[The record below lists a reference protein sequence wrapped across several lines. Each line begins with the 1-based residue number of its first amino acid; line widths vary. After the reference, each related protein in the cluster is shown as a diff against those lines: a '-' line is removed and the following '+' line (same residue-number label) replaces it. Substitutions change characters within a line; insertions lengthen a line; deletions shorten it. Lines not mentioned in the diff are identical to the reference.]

1 MWAVGCLREPCKFLL
16 TENFGIFTSI
26 FASYLA
32 ALDLSCDLQ
41 NLQSGCGMRD
51 LSLQQANSW
60 LQSVGS
66 RSPIQGGIWATP
78 ALEPRALNTGPAGS
92 PEIVFLRRR
101 AVALVPLL
109 SI

>member
-1 MWAVGCLREPCKFLL
+1 MWPWGCLREPCKFLL
-16 TENFGIFTSI
+16 TETGIFTSI
-26 FASYLA
+26 FVYLA

-66 RSPIQGGIWATP
+66 RSPFR
-78 ALEPRALNTGPAGS
+78 E
-92 PEIVFLRRR
+92 
-101 AVALVPLL
+101 
-109 SI
+109 